1 MTYKEYALRIADA
14 KNYESAESHIADYGY
29 PADCPFTGDGLV
41 KAFKIIYAVSRED
54 FNAIVA
60 ETGLS
65 IYAFAKMLDIPKQTA
80 AHWAGGKRTP
90 PSYTLSLIGYAC
102 ISIFCEKDDTQY

>member
-1 MTYKEYALRIADA
+1 MTYKNYLSMIADA
-14 KNYESAESHIADYGY
+14 KTYASAEEHLADYGF
-29 PADCPFTGDGLV
+29 PADSPFTGDGLV
-41 KAFKIIYAVSRED
+41 KAFKLIHAVSRED

-65 IYAFAKMLDIPKQTA
+65 IYAFAKMFDIPKQTA

-90 PSYTLSLIGYAC
+90 PSYTLQLIGYAC
-102 ISIFCEKDDTQY
+102 ISIFCERDDDI